1 MVLFESG
8 LIALVGGALG
18 LWLATLVV
26 GLDLTSGLILLY
38 IPMMALV
45 MGAVIALATGM
56 LAGLIPALNAM
67 RLNVATALR
76 RL

>member
-1 MVLFESG
+1 
-8 LIALVGGALG
+8 
-18 LWLATLVV
+18 
-26 GLDLTSGLILLY
+26 
-38 IPMMALV
+38 MALV
-45 MGAVIALATGM
+45 MGAVIALGTGM

>member
-1 MVLFESG
+1 
-8 LIALVGGALG
+8 
-18 LWLATLVV
+18 
-26 GLDLTSGLILLY
+26 
-38 IPMMALV
+38 
-45 MGAVIALATGM
+45 MGAVIALGTGM